1 MTTNERLTG
10 TTSYAESVMS
20 LQTLIPIV
28 LKASILLNVFTIGLR
43 ASPHDASYLFRRPAE
58 LIRALL
64 AMNLLMPLFAFA
76 LVSLFDLNPAVRI
89 ALVALSVS
97 PIPPLLPKKI
107 AKAGGADSY
116 GIGLLI
122 AVGLLSI
129 IFVPLAME
137 IIERVLKVP
146 LQMSAASIASLIFMT
161 VLLPI
166 GLGIAVHSLV
176 PALAERVAKPV
187 SQIAIMVLLACVIAI
202 LVSAA
207 PAIWTLAGNGT
218 VMALAAF
225 VLFGLAIG
233 HVLGGPVPE
242 NRTALAL
249 STASRHPGI
258 ALALA
263 QANFPEQKLATAAVL
278 LYLVVNAV
286 IAIPYLSWTHGRQ
299 SVVADKVKA
308 A

>member
-1 MTTNERLTG
+1 MN
-10 TTSYAESVMS
+10 

-28 LKASILLNVFTIGLR
+28 LKLSIVLNVFTIGLR
-43 ASPHDASYLFRRPAE
+43 ASPQDATYLFRRPID
-58 LIRALL
+58 LFRALL
-64 AMNLLMPLFAFA
+64 GMNLLMPLFALG
-76 LVSLFDLNPAVRI
+76 LVSVFDLDPAVKI

-97 PIPPLLPKKI
+97 PIPPLLPKKVV
-107 AKAGGADSY
+107 KAGGAGSY
-116 GIGLLI
+116 GIGLLV
-122 AVGLLSI
+122 AVGLLAI
-129 IFVPLAME
+129 LFIPLAME
-137 IIERVLKVP
+137 IIERVRKEP
-146 LQMSAASIASLIFMT
+146 LQMSATSIASLIFMT

-166 GLGIAVHSLV
+166 GLGIAVHSFV
-176 PALAERVAKPV
+176 PALAERVANPV
-187 SQIAIMVLLACVIAI
+187 SQIAVMVLLVCVVAI

-207 PAIWTLAGNGT
+207 PAIWTLVGNGT
-218 VMALAAF
+218 LLTLAAF

-233 HVLGGPVPE
+233 HLLGGPVPE

-263 QANFPEQKLATAAVL
+263 QANFPEQKLAMAAVL
-278 LYLVVNAV
+278 LYLVVNAMV
-286 IAIPYLSWTHGRQ
+286 SIPYLSWTNGRQ